1 MALVVNMNVRLAVM
15 ANLNDFLQPKKP
27 VRHFKAVFY
36 SAPGVGKTYLAA
48 HSENPVFL
56 RTEDRHRYLPVDCA
70 MLPLVT
76 SFKGKEQRDI
86 SSLVEQLHLIETTEH
101 DYKTIVIDG
110 LSGLSDIFNSHIIKT
125 YLKVDGGTAKSLA
138 DYGFNLGY
146 SYVIQLWTWFLST
159 LDKIAEKRGMNII
172 LLAHAVVKT
181 YKSPI
186 AGEDY
191 DVWALNLFDQ
201 KNLSAEKQVM
211 QWADFVF
218 FMKRE
223 TVTVDVTTGTGKN
236 RKTVTKA
243 TDINT
248 EVARCLF
255 TESRSAFFA
264 KNSNP
269 EGMEFMYEL
278 NGSEDCQNIF
288 NLMR

>member
-1 MALVVNMNVRLAVM
+1 M
-15 ANLNDFLQPKKP
+15 ANLNDFLQVKKP

-76 SFKGKEQRDI
+76 SFRGDGNSDI
-86 SSLVEQLHLIETTEH
+86 SSLAEQFRLLESTEH
-101 DYKTIVIDG
+101 DYKTLVVDG
-110 LSGLSDIFNSHIIKT
+110 LSGISSIFTAYILANTMKSDGSK
-125 YLKVDGGTAKSLA
+125 AKSLI
-138 DYGFNLGY
+138 DYGYNAGY
-146 SYVIQLWTWFLST
+146 SYVIQLWSWFFSV
-159 LDKIAEKRGMNII
+159 LDRIAQKRNMDII

-191 DVWALNLFDQ
+191 DIFSLDLFDQ
-201 KNLSAEKQVM
+201 KNLSAEKMVQA
-211 QWADFVF
+211 WADFVF
-218 FMKRE
+218 FLKME
-223 TVTVDVTTGTGKN
+223 SVTVDVTTGTGKN
-236 RKTVTKA
+236 KKTVTKA
-243 TDINT
+243 VDVNSSID
-248 EVARCLF
+248 RCLF
-255 TESRSAFFA
+255 TDSRSAFFA

-269 EGMEFMYEL
+269 SVMDFMYTLECAA
-278 NGSEDCQNIF
+278 DCRAIF

>member
-1 MALVVNMNVRLAVM
+1 MNVTNKLVVCVM
-15 ANLNDFLQPKKP
+15 ANLNDFLQVKKP

-76 SFKGKEQRDI
+76 SFRGAGNSDI
-86 SSLVEQLHLIETTEH
+86 SSLVEQFHLLESTEH
-101 DYKTIVIDG
+101 DYKTLVIDG
-110 LSGLSDIFNSHIIKT
+110 LSGISDIFKSHI
-125 YLKVDGGTAKSLA
+125 LKSRTKQDGSAAKSLE
-138 DYGFNLGY
+138 DFGYNLGY
-146 SYVIQLWTWFLST
+146 SYVIELWTWFLST
-159 LDKIAEKRGMNII
+159 LDRIAEKRGMNII

-181 YKSPI
+181 HKSPI

-191 DVWALNLFDQ
+191 DIWALNLFDQ

-223 TVTVDVTTGTGKN
+223 TVTVDVTTGVGKA

-278 NGSEDCQNIF
+278 SGGADCQAIF
-288 NLMR
+288 NLMK

>member
-1 MALVVNMNVRLAVM
+1 M
-15 ANLNDFLQPKKP
+15 ANLNDFLQVKKP

-76 SFKGKEQRDI
+76 SFRGDGNSDI
-86 SSLVEQLHLIETTEH
+86 SSLAEQFLLLESTEH
-101 DYKTIVIDG
+101 DYKTLVVDG
-110 LSGLSDIFNSHIIKT
+110 LSGISSIFTAYILANTMKSDGSK
-125 YLKVDGGTAKSLA
+125 AKSLI
-138 DYGFNLGY
+138 DYGYNAGY
-146 SYVIQLWTWFLST
+146 SYVIQLWSWFFSV
-159 LDKIAEKRGMNII
+159 LDRIAQKRNMDII

-186 AGEDY
+186 VGEDY
-191 DVWALNLFDQ
+191 DIFSLDLFDQ
-201 KNLSAEKQVM
+201 KNLSAEKMVQA
-211 QWADFVF
+211 WADFVF
-218 FMKRE
+218 FMKME
-223 TVTVDVTTGTGKN
+223 SVTVDVTTGTGKN
-236 RKTVTKA
+236 KKTVTKA

-278 NGSEDCQNIF
+278 ENAADCRAIF